1 MTSYIVL
8 RRDGSSAL
16 TILGVVEA
24 SNPHTAMRQL
34 GDTGGELTNH
44 VAVPERNW
52 TEALVGEERQEP
64 KVVVREVEP
73 HFPGQQTFE
82 AAAVEDTDATALVGP
97 PLAVA

>member
-44 VAVPERNW
+44 VAIPERNW

-64 KVVVREVEP
+64 KGVVREVEP
-73 HFPGQQTFE
+73 TFPGQITLDDDAPDEQTAE
-82 AAAVEDTDATALVGP
+82 AALLATTHVP
-97 PLAVA
+97 